1 MIINSL
7 CGSLAAY
14 GLAGLRYTASA
25 VIFNSLI
32 TALQSLISIQL
43 QVLLP
48 AAAVDQRAGQGHC
61 VRCIDALLK
70 SLGFGLRRC
79 RYGSPCSFWSC
90 FCGCNA
96 AMQPVHALSH
106 NVGDA

>member
-1 MIINSL
+1 MLHHHVRRKLLKRVLVRPGVPFVIINSL

-43 QVLLP
+43 QVLPP
-48 AAAVDQRAGQGHC
+48 AAAMDCRPGQGQ
-61 VRCIDALLK
+61 VSMRC
-70 SLGFGLRRC
+70 
-79 RYGSPCSFWSC
+79 
-90 FCGCNA
+90 
-96 AMQPVHALSH
+96 
-106 NVGDA
+106 